1 MLINHNFSFN
11 FSTVFLRSSQLPI
24 TNDWLKLKT
33 VTIQTVSDD
42 IVNLPFYGG
51 VFQAM
56 IALNL
61 YH

>member
-11 FSTVFLRSSQLPI
+11 FSTVFLRSSQLPVI
-24 TNDWLKLKT
+24 NDWLKLKT
-33 VTIQTVSDD
+33 VTIQTVSND
-42 IVNLPFYGG
+42 IINLPFYGG
-51 VFQAM
+51 IFQAV

>member
-11 FSTVFLRSSQLPI
+11 FSTVFLRSSQLPV
-24 TNDWLKLKT
+24 TNDYPKLNT
-33 VTIQTVSDD
+33 VTIQTVSND

-51 VFQAM
+51 IFQVV